1 MKMLNFKP
9 GCSSE
14 GRCYTTLAN
23 SQNRKNVRENP
34 CLCIHAGSRMR
45 SFQFSHTEIFLSFD
59 YYCCLKLTVSGE
71 MQFETFELH
80 FSLDSQF

>member
-45 SFQFSHTEIFLSFD
+45 SFQFSYTEIFLSILF
-59 YYCCLKLTVSGE
+59 TVSGE
-71 MQFETFELH
+71 MQLETFELH

>member
-1 MKMLNFKP
+1 MLNFKP
-9 GCSSE
+9 GCSSK

-45 SFQFSHTEIFLSFD
+45 SFQFSHTDFPFQDTLFN
-59 YYCCLKLTVSGE
+59 VSGE

>member
-45 SFQFSHTEIFLSFD
+45 SFQFSHIEIFLSKILFLMSAEK
-59 YYCCLKLTVSGE
+59 CSSKLSNCISPLTVNFK
-71 MQFETFELH
+71 Q
-80 FSLDSQF
+80 Q